1 MSGNDKNSV
10 STVSVIMPCY
20 NHGRFVAESAR
31 SILGQTHKE
40 LELIIVDDF
49 SADDSRQVLTTLAG
63 QDQRIKL
70 VLHEKNQGAS
80 KSRNDGLAVARGDFI
95 CFCDAD
101 DLWMPEKLSVQLET
115 LERNRQYDVA
125 YCDARIIDEHGAA
138 TGRRFSGMF
147 PPPKNPT
154 GQLFSQL
161 CLRNF
166 INMQTVML
174 RRKCL
179 QPGANFDGNI
189 KWVEDWWYWIQLS
202 KKHLFVYSEQPL
214 AEYRVH
220 SRSTNLTQ
228 RQGYHINRFKVFHR
242 ALKGYPDI
250 SPEVRSQIWYHMAVC
265 LLHLHKPGLGR
276 RFLIQALKISLQDW
290 SAIPQGVRPLARLLL
305 GAARTGR
312 QS

>member
-1 MSGNDKNSV
+1 MP
-10 STVSVIMPCY
+10 TVSVIMPCY
-20 NHGRFVAESAR
+20 NHGRFVAESVR
-31 SILGQTHKE
+31 SILGHTHKE
-40 LELIIVDDF
+40 FELIIVDDF
-49 SADDSRQVLTTLAG
+49 SLDDSRQVLSALAG
-63 QDQRIKL
+63 QDQRIKV
-70 VLHEKNQGAS
+70 VLHETNQGAS
-80 KSRNDGLAVARGDFI
+80 KSRNDGLAIAKGDFI

-101 DLWMPEKLSVQLET
+101 DLWMAEKLSAQLKM
-115 LERNRQYDVA
+115 LEQNKQYDVA
-125 YCDARIIDEHGAA
+125 YCDAIIIDENGVV

-147 PPPKNPT
+147 PPPQNPT
-154 GQLFSQL
+154 GQLFRQL

-166 INMQTVML
+166 INMQTVMM

-228 RQGYHINRFKVFHR
+228 RQGYQVNRFKVFRR
-242 ALKGYPDI
+242 ALKGYPDL

-265 LLHLHKPGLGR
+265 LFHLRKPALAR
-276 RFLIQALKISLQDW
+276 RFLLQALRLSLQSW
-290 SAIPQGVRPLARLLL
+290 SAAPHGLRPFVRLIF

-312 QS
+312 HS